1 MPSILNSVR
10 RFKMAPVFVVLT
22 LLLGMGLLYQHL
34 HRVPSQIH
42 GGLFKLHKELTG
54 HKAHVWEVVYSP
66 DNQVLASCGIDSTV
80 LFWDKEGT
88 LLRTLKHPIG
98 VTAMAFSPNG
108 QYLATGCYDNQVRF
122 WRVADGILTATL
134 PGHTGTV
141 WSVAF
146 SPDGHHLAST
156 GEDKTIRLWAVKG
169 ANATP
174 ARTLQG
180 HKLNVWSVAFSP
192 DSRQL
197 ASGSFDDTIK
207 LWNVATGAL
216 ERTIPGHTQA
226 VLSVAYSPDGRH
238 LASGSDDKTVKI
250 WSLPEGTLLHILTG
264 EAECVY
270 GIAYSPD
277 GRQLASSSRDRSE
290 VGEIWQHFLGSAQL
304 PKGVTVRLWDTT
316 SGQLLQTFAQHTD
329 DAHDV
334 AFSPDGNWLVSA
346 SADNTVHIWQRAR

>member
-1 MPSILNSVR
+1 MPSILTPAR
-10 RFKMAPVFVVLT
+10 RFKVVPLFVVLT
-22 LLLGMGLLYQHL
+22 LLLGVVLLYQHL
-34 HRVPSQIH
+34 HRAPAQTNS
-42 GGLFKLHKELTG
+42 GLFKLHKVLTS

-80 LFWDKEGT
+80 LLWDKEGT
-88 LLRTLKHPIG
+88 LLRRLKHPIG
-98 VTAMAFSPNG
+98 VTAMAFSPDG
-108 QYLATGCYDNQVRF
+108 QYLATGCYDDQVRF
-122 WRVADGILTATL
+122 WRVADGTLAATL

-146 SPDGHHLAST
+146 SPDGRYLAST
-156 GEDKTIRLWAVKG
+156 GEDKTIRLWAVAG
-169 ANATP
+169 ASATP
-174 ARTLQG
+174 ARTLKG
-180 HKLNVWSVAFSP
+180 HKLNIWSVAFSP

-216 ERTIPGHTQA
+216 ERTITGHTQA
-226 VLSVAYSPDGRH
+226 VLSVAYSPDGRQ

-250 WSLPEGTLLHILTG
+250 WSLPEGRLVRTLTG

-290 VGEIWQHFLGSAQL
+290 IGEIWQHFVGSAQL
-304 PKGVTVRLWDTT
+304 PNGVTVRLWDTA
-316 SGQLLQTFAQHTD
+316 SGQLLQTFAEHTD

-334 AFSPDGNWLVSA
+334 AFSPDGNWLASA
-346 SADNTVHIWQRAR
+346 SADNTVHIWQRAH